1 MSDKSC
7 DKCSHFNVCGIV
19 KRFRGTIKRNGRNWI
34 PIEGQSNGIRS
45 AIYGC
50 VALAC
55 CHFKSE
61 VSSGRLASPE
71 YKDHLNITIK
81 EIGR

>member
-19 KRFRGTIKRNGRNWI
+19 KRFRGTIKRNGRHWM
-34 PIEGQSNGIRS
+34 PTKKQPDGIRS

-55 CHFKSE
+55 HHFKSE